1 MSRRLNADHRRA
13 MIVTAG
19 VKLAAEVG
27 LAEVDYSN
35 LAKACPVDTSAA
47 TVRYHFKN
55 YRSLWLAIAKQDREN
70 LWGQA
75 VALGVAD
82 AHK

>member
-1 MSRRLNADHRRA
+1 MTRMQPETRRA

-19 VKLAAEVG
+19 VKLAKDIG
-27 LAEVDYSN
+27 LANVTYTN
-35 LAKACPVDTSAA
+35 LAAACPVTTSDA

-55 YRSLWLAIAKQDREN
+55 YRALWVAIAKKDREA
-70 LWGQA
+70 LWNQA
-75 VALGVAD
+75 VDLGVVD